1 MYNWLLSFIN
11 ILNKIFWNVIGY
23 MDYQTSWIG
32 QNNLGLKLLYELN
45 FVSLYVFT
53 DLVNIDYHTFIIN

>member
-1 MYNWLLSFIN
+1 
-11 ILNKIFWNVIGY
+11 